1 MHKEF
6 WHNRWQK
13 NEISFDQEQPNTLLQ
28 NYFHHL
34 KLKPDARIFVPLCG
48 KSVDMV
54 WLAEQGYQVIGVEL
68 SLQACELFFKHYQIP
83 YQETK
88 NEKYTIFTGKNI
100 CLVAGDYFELNKEMI
115 GTIDAIYDRAALVA
129 LPAEMRDGYVEK
141 TLSLMQAHTQI
152 FLITASYNQEVMQD
166 PPFSINEAE
175 VHRLFGE
182 HMKIQSLH
190 NQPAHIPSHLQ
201 ARGLTEAR
209 EMVYHLQYT
218 I

>member
-13 NEISFDQEQPNTLLQ
+13 NEIGFDQAQPNTLLK

-68 SLQACELFFKHYQIP
+68 NLQACELFFKHYQIP
-83 YQETK
+83 YQEAK
-88 NEKYTIFTGKNI
+88 IEDYTIFTAKNI
-100 CLVAGDYFELNKEMI
+100 RLFAGDYFQVSKEMI
-115 GTIDAIYDRAALVA
+115 GSIDAIYDRAALIA

-152 FLITASYNQEVMQD
+152 LLITAGYNQAIMQG
-166 PPFSINEAE
+166 PPFSIDDTE
-175 VHRLFGE
+175 VHRLFGA
-182 HMKIQSLH
+182 HLNIQSLY

-201 ARGLTEAR
+201 ARGLTEAI
-209 EMVYHLQYT
+209 EMVYQLSND
-218 I
+218 

>member
-13 NEISFDQEQPNTLLQ
+13 NEIGFDQAQPNTLLK

-48 KSVDMV
+48 KSVDML

-68 SLQACELFFKHYQIP
+68 SLQACEFFFKHYQLP

-88 NEKYTIFTGKNI
+88 IEDYTIFTAKNI
-100 CLVAGDYFELNKEMI
+100 RLFAGDYFEISKEMI
-115 GTIDAIYDRAALVA
+115 GSVDAIYDRAALVA
-129 LPAEMRDGYVEK
+129 LPTEMRDDYVEK

-152 FLITASYNQEVMQD
+152 LLITAGYNQEVMQG
-166 PPFSINEAE
+166 PPFSIDDTE
-175 VHRLFGE
+175 VRRLFGA
-182 HMKIQSLH
+182 HLNIQSLY

-201 ARGLTEAR
+201 ARGLTEAI
-209 EMVYHLQYT
+209 EMVYQLSND
-218 I
+218 

>member
-13 NEISFDQEQPNTLLQ
+13 NEIGFDQEQPNTLLQ

-34 KLKPDARIFVPLCG
+34 KLKPNARIFVPLCG

-68 SLQACELFFKHYQIP
+68 NLQACELFFKHYQIP

-88 NEKYTIFTGKNI
+88 IEDYTIFTAKNI
-100 CLVAGDYFELNKEMI
+100 RLFAGDYFQVSKEMI
-115 GTIDAIYDRAALVA
+115 GSIDAIYDRAALVA

-152 FLITASYNQEVMQD
+152 LLITAGYNQAIMQG
-166 PPFSINEAE
+166 PPFSIDDAE
-175 VHRLFGE
+175 VHRLFDA
-182 HMKIQSLH
+182 HLNIQSLH

-201 ARGLTEAR
+201 ARGLTEAI
-209 EMVYHLQYT
+209 EMVYQLSND
-218 I
+218 